1 MPLTANFLA
10 DFSSFIN
17 AAKSATAST
26 DELVAAA
33 GKVGATM
40 DQAVAQAGASLR
52 SVGAGVAE
60 FGRQAWS
67 VLNSSQLKA
76 FASDVTTFVSG
87 YVNEFSKAEAAN
99 ARLEQSLKNAGL
111 ATPEIAKLY
120 SDMAKQIQD
129 STRFASSE
137 VKDAI
142 SLFTTIGKVGPDAMK
157 ETLDA
162 TANLAAYMRVDF
174 NTAAGIMMK
183 AASSDGEALG
193 KLKTI
198 LGDAYKPGMDF
209 AGVVAAINA
218 KFGGQALADLQTT
231 NGQLEHLKNQMSDI
245 NEVIGE
251 RLAKS
256 LETVYGWFQKLPT
269 GMQDFLLTIGTVA
282 SKLEPV
288 LLSLAAFVSILGSTG
303 IGGALASAGSAI
315 GGFIGWLGPI
325 LLDALIAAAEA
336 VAGFVAGLIGWPAVI
351 IAAIIALATG
361 IYFYW
366 DEIVAFLKTAVE
378 KIKNFLTVSLPNAFQ
393 SAADTVAKW
402 YYQVKYWLGDQFLKL
417 VDQVTS
423 AVDKIPDAF
432 NWMFNSVVGF
442 SSVPDMVNGIARE
455 FGRLDRVMVDPA
467 LAAVDDVNAAFA
479 EGVDPFNL
487 SPAALATAGTGAGRA
502 SSSPVTVT
510 VNMSGMFSTDDPQTR
525 SMVSDLVS
533 NAVMQGM
540 RGGRLLGTS

>member
-67 VLNSSQLKA
+67 VLNSQQLKN
-76 FASDVTTFVSG
+76 FASDVTSFVSG
-87 YVNEFSKAEAAN
+87 YVSEFAKAESAN
-99 ARLEQSLKNAGL
+99 TRLEQSLINAGL
-111 ATPEIAKLY
+111 AAPEVAKQFN
-120 SDMAKQIQD
+120 DMAKQIQETSRFS
-129 STRFASSE
+129 STE
-137 VKDAI
+137 VKEAI
-142 SLFTTIGKVGPDAMK
+142 AAFVTIGKVAPEAMM
-157 ETLDA
+157 ETLQA
-162 TANLAAYMRVDF
+162 TANLAAFMNVDF
-174 NTAAGIMMK
+174 VSAANVMLR

-193 KLKTI
+193 RLKTI
-198 LGDAYKPGMDF
+198 LGDSYVPGMNF
-209 AGVVAAINA
+209 AQIIGVINS
-218 KFGGQALADLQTT
+218 KFGGQALKDLQSTA
-231 NGQLEHLKNQMSDI
+231 GQMEHLKNQMSDI

-256 LETVYGWFQKLPT
+256 LETVYGWFQKLPE
-269 GMQDFLLTIGTVA
+269 GVQNFLLTVGTIA

-288 LLSLAAFVSILGSTG
+288 LISLGSLVVVLKGTG
-303 IGGALASAGSAI
+303 LGGALAAAGEAI
-315 GGFIGWLGPI
+315 AGFLGWLGPI
-325 LLDALIAAAEA
+325 FLDALIAAGEA
-336 VAGFVAGLIGWPAVI
+336 VAAFVAGLIGWPAVI
-351 IAAIIALATG
+351 IGAIAALAAG

-378 KIKNFLTVSLPNAFQ
+378 KIKGFLTVTLPNALQ
-393 SAADTVAKW
+393 TAADTVAKW
-402 YYQVKYWLGDQFLKL
+402 YFQIKYWLGDQFLSLIDK
-417 VDQVTS
+417 VTS

-432 NWMFNSVVGF
+432 QWMFNSVVGF
-442 SSVPDMVNGIARE
+442 SYVPDMVNGIAKE

-487 SPAALATAGTGAGRA
+487 SPAALAGA
-502 SSSPVTVT
+502 SSSTGRGAGGPVTIT

-540 RGGRLLGTS
+540 RGGRLLGTA